1 MEGSTLTIPRRRR
14 TGFLV
19 LAGVLALVLLAA
31 GTAYWTAARTDD
43 GEGGTGTPTGGTV
56 SEPRRIML
64 AGDSMTQG
72 ANGDRTWRYHL
83 WNHLSP
89 HVEELDFVGPYSD
102 PASRDMILP
111 VPTAEDEATPSPDG
125 DPAEDYREDGTEQDG
140 TEQDGADGGAPEAAP
155 SAPGPDEP
163 SPEDGVVW
171 PGADGDPDTA
181 EYRNPDFD
189 QEHNALW
196 GRTLL
201 DASSSIREDVRVHRP
216 DVLCV
221 MLGVNDLLWPVTM
234 EEMEYRLRGYVEAA
248 REANPHLRVVL
259 AEALPIALAESDEG
273 FALRVYAYNVLIRE
287 VAADMSTER
296 SPVISLDVAGGED
309 WDVASDT
316 YDGTHPNARG
326 EVKIAA
332 AFADALAEG
341 YGIGRAYPRPL
352 PTASAGG

>member
-1 MEGSTLTIPRRRR
+1 MEGSPLTIPRRRR
-14 TGFLV
+14 TGALV
-19 LAGVLALVLLAA
+19 LAGALALVLLVG

-43 GEGGTGTPTGGTV
+43 GGTGTPTGGPV
-56 SEPRRIML
+56 SEPHRIML

-125 DPAEDYREDGTEQDG
+125 DPAEDYREDGADG
-140 TEQDGADGGAPEAAP
+140 AAPGAGPSAPEERIPQDGA
-155 SAPGPDEP
+155 
-163 SPEDGVVW
+163 VW
-171 PGADGDPDTA
+171 PGADGDPGTA
-181 EYRNPDFD
+181 QYRDPDFD
-189 QEHNALW
+189 QDHNALW
-196 GRTLL
+196 GRTLR

-259 AEALPIALAESDEG
+259 AETLPIALAESDEG

-309 WDVASDT
+309 WDPAADT

-341 YGIGRAYPRPL
+341 YGIGRPYPRPL
-352 PTASAGG
+352 PTAPAGE

>member
-1 MEGSTLTIPRRRR
+1 M
-14 TGFLV
+14 
-19 LAGVLALVLLAA
+19 LALVLLAA

-43 GEGGTGTPTGGTV
+43 GAGGTGTRAEGPV

-89 HVEELDFVGPYSD
+89 HVEGVEFVGPYSD

-111 VPTAEDEATPSPDG
+111 VPTTEDEATPSPDG
-125 DPAEDYREDGTEQDG
+125 DPAEDYQEGGAGQGGEGQGGAGGGGAEADPSGEP
-140 TEQDGADGGAPEAAP
+140 GADPSGG
-155 SAPGPDEP
+155 PGAEGLPDG
-163 SPEDGVVW
+163 GVTW

-181 EYRNPDFD
+181 EYRDPDFD
-189 QEHNALW
+189 QDHNALW
-196 GRTLL
+196 GRTLR

-248 REANPHLRVVL
+248 REGNPHLRIVL
-259 AEALPIALAESDEG
+259 AETLPIALAESDEG
-273 FALRVYAYNVLIRE
+273 FALRVYAYNVLLRE
-287 VAADMSTER
+287 VAADLSTER

-309 WDVASDT
+309 WDAASDT

-332 AFADALAEG
+332 AFADALAQA
-341 YGIGRAYPRPL
+341 YGVGDAYPRPL
-352 PTASAGG
+352 PTAAAGE

>member
-1 MEGSTLTIPRRRR
+1 MEGSPLTIPRRRR
-14 TGFLV
+14 TGALV
-19 LAGVLALVLLAA
+19 LAGALALVLLAG

-43 GEGGTGTPTGGTV
+43 GGTGTPTGGPV
-56 SEPRRIML
+56 SEPHRIML

-125 DPAEDYREDGTEQDG
+125 DPAGDYREDGADG
-140 TEQDGADGGAPEAAP
+140 TAPEPGP
-155 SAPGPDEP
+155 SAPGERIPQ
-163 SPEDGVVW
+163 DGAVW

-181 EYRNPDFD
+181 EYRDPDFD
-189 QEHNALW
+189 QDHNALW
-196 GRTLL
+196 GRTLR

-259 AEALPIALAESDEG
+259 AETVPIALAESDEG

-309 WDVASDT
+309 WDPAADT

-341 YGIGRAYPRPL
+341 YGIGRPYPRPL
-352 PTASAGG
+352 PTASAGE

>member
-1 MEGSTLTIPRRRR
+1 MTVPRRRR
-14 TGFLV
+14 TGAPVLV
-19 LAGVLALVLLAA
+19 GALALVLLVA
-31 GTAYWTAARTDD
+31 GGAYWTAARTDG
-43 GEGGTGTPTGGTV
+43 GEGGTGTPTGGSV
-56 SEPRRIML
+56 SEPHRIML

-111 VPTAEDEATPSPDG
+111 VPTTEDEATPSPDV
-125 DPAEDYREDGTEQDG
+125 DPAGDYQEGGDGVPPPGEG
-140 TEQDGADGGAPEAAP
+140 P
-155 SAPGPDEP
+155 SAPDGQI
-163 SPEDGVVW
+163 PEEGAVW

-181 EYRNPDFD
+181 EYRDPDFD
-189 QEHNALW
+189 QDHNALW
-196 GRTLL
+196 GRTLR

-216 DVLCV
+216 DVLCA

-259 AEALPIALAESDEG
+259 AETPPIALADSDEG

-309 WDVASDT
+309 WDAAADT

-341 YGIGRAYPRPL
+341 YGIGRPYPRPL
-352 PTASAGG
+352 PTAHAGE

>member
-1 MEGSTLTIPRRRR
+1 MTTPRRRR
-14 TGFLV
+14 TGPLV
-19 LAGVLALVLLAA
+19 LAGTLALVLLVA

-43 GEGGTGTPTGGTV
+43 GANGTDTPTGGAV
-56 SEPRRIML
+56 SEPHRIML

-89 HVEELDFVGPYSD
+89 YVEELDFVGPYSD
-102 PASRDMILP
+102 PATRDMILP
-111 VPTAEDEATPSPDG
+111 VPTAEEEAPPSPDG
-125 DPAEDYREDGTEQDG
+125 DPAEDYREGGTGRDGD
-140 TEQDGADGGAPEAAP
+140 ASSAAP
-155 SAPGPDEP
+155 SAPGDEP
-163 SPEDGVVW
+163 GPGEQPDGGVVW

-181 EYRNPDFD
+181 EYRDPDFD
-189 QEHNALW
+189 QDHNALW
-196 GRTLL
+196 GRTLR

-248 REANPHLRVVL
+248 REGNPHLRVVL

-273 FALRVYAYNVLIRE
+273 FALRVYAYNVLVRE

-296 SPVISLDVAGGED
+296 SPVVSLDVAGGED

-332 AFADALAEG
+332 AFADALAEA

-352 PTASAGG
+352 PTEAAGE

>member
-1 MEGSTLTIPRRRR
+1 MTIPRRRR

-19 LAGVLALVLLAA
+19 LAGALALVLLAA

-43 GEGGTGTPTGGTV
+43 GGGGAGTPTGGPV
-56 SEPRRIML
+56 SEPRRVML

-102 PASRDMILP
+102 PATRDMILP
-111 VPTAEDEATPSPDG
+111 VPTTEDEATPSPDG
-125 DPAEDYREDGTEQDG
+125 DPAEDYQEDGTEQDG
-140 TEQDGADGGAPEAAP
+140 TEQDGADGGAPEAGP
-155 SAPGPDEP
+155 STPGSDEP
-163 SPEDGVVW
+163 PPEDGVVW

-181 EYRNPDFD
+181 EYRDPDFD
-189 QEHNALW
+189 QDHNALW
-196 GRTLL
+196 GRTLR

-259 AEALPIALAESDEG
+259 AETLPIALAESDEG

-309 WDVASDT
+309 WDVAADT